1 MTTSSKVTCVR
12 LWMEWILSQRSFRP
26 IAGTEVEDDERN
38 LDPNTMAGPRRIARE
53 LTTMNKTPIE
63 GVTVTPA
70 EDNMRLWNV
79 VITGPPDSPYAK
91 GTFKVKIEFPEEFPF
106 KAPSLT
112 FQTKVYHPGIN
123 DEGQI
128 CVPVLSDQWKPTV
141 TIQSVL
147 QTVYEKLAN
156 PSPDEPYEADIAALL
171 KSDKAKFQSNAKEW
185 TKKYAT

>member
-1 MTTSSKVTCVR
+1 MTPFTRTGTD
-12 LWMEWILSQRSFRP
+12 RP
-26 IAGTEVEDDERN
+26 EQKPHR
-38 LDPNTMAGPRRIARE
+38 GPLPPLHSPLALIPPPY
-53 LTTMNKTPIE
+53 LNPHTQ

-70 EDNMRLWNV
+70 EDNMRLWSV
-79 VITGPPDSPYAK
+79 VIAGPPDSPYAK

-128 CVPVLSDQWKPTV
+128 CVPVLREQWKPTV
-141 TIQSVL
+141 TISSIL
-147 QTVYEKLAN
+147 HTVYDKLAN
-156 PSPDEPYEADIAALL
+156 PSADDPYEADIAALL